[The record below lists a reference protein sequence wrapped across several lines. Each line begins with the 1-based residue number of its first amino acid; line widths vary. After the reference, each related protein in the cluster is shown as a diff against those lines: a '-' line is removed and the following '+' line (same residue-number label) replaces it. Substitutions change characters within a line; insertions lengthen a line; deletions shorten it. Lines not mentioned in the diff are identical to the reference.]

1 MAKRVMQFRYYG
13 DKDEVASKNYPK
25 NIKANA
31 LINGSAFNKYLPIYN
46 LGIQTL
52 PGTQFYVNGGNNSII
67 VGSTGIY
74 ELDLEGLS
82 EITALK
88 FSKESI
94 TTIAGADG
102 AYIIIDII
110 YEDMEV

>member
-1 MAKRVMQFRYYG
+1 VL
-13 DKDEVASKNYPK
+13 KNSPK

-31 LINGSAFNKYLPIYN
+31 LINGSAFNRYLPIYH

-67 VGSTGIY
+67 IGNTGIY

-88 FSKESI
+88 FTKESI
-94 TTIAGADG
+94 TAIENTDG